1 MTDSFETRTTLRLR
15 TVSATRY
22 VTPLREGGSLPAL
35 MEASDDGL
43 YVMKLQ
49 GAAQGAKTLVAE
61 LVAGE
66 LGRLLGLRVPELV
79 VIDLPAALPL
89 GEPDPE
95 IKGPLD
101 KSIGPNLGLDYLPG
115 ALPFDVA
122 MREPIDPVLAAD
134 IVWFDALIANVDRT
148 ARNPNMLRWHNE
160 LWLIDHGA
168 AIYPHHRWTDPAEQ
182 GRRPFPQIAEHVL
195 LPRAGSLVEADR
207 RLAERLDETALWEA
221 IGSIP
226 DAWLEPDEGIG
237 DSDAQRE
244 AYLAY
249 FNARLRAPRPFIEG
263 CEAARL
269 AANVGAIDPDRA
281 TRGRRRE

>member
-1 MTDSFETRTTLRLR
+1 
-15 TVSATRY
+15 
-22 VTPLREGGSLPAL
+22 
-35 MEASDDGL
+35 
-43 YVMKLQ
+43 
-49 GAAQGAKTLVAE
+49 LVAE

-237 DSDAQRE
+237 DSDARRE